1 MATRLSLQRPI
12 PRSVDEVRAALGA
25 GGRYELAVPAAAT
38 AFVKPPLMV
47 SDQRVW
53 HGNTAELTIV
63 VEGQPVRIAGSIALQ
78 ETDAGCTADFDC
90 TIDADV
96 PFIGAM
102 VESMIKQEL
111 VAAIDRELGAI
122 TG

>member
-1 MATRLSLQRPI
+1 MSLQRPI
-12 PRSVDEVRAALGA
+12 PRSVDEVRTALGA
-25 GGRYELAVPAAAT
+25 GSRYELPVPAAAT

-47 SDQRVW
+47 TDQRVW
-53 HGNTAELTIV
+53 NGNTATLTIV

-78 ETDAGCTADFDC
+78 DADAGCTAAFDC

-102 VESMIKQEL
+102 VESMIKQEIA
-111 VAAIDRELGAI
+111 AAIDRELTAI

>member
-1 MATRLSLQRPI
+1 MSLERSI
-12 PRSVDEVRAALGA
+12 PQSVDAVRTALGA
-25 GGRYELAVPAAAT
+25 GGRYELPVPAAAT

-47 SDQRVW
+47 TDRRVW
-53 HGNTAELTIV
+53 DGDTAELTIV
-63 VEGQPVRIAGSIALQ
+63 VEGQPVRISGSITLQ
-78 ETDAGCTADFDC
+78 DAGVGCTANVDC

-111 VAAIDRELGAI
+111 IAAIDRELAAI

>member
-1 MATRLSLQRPI
+1 MATRMSLQRPI
-12 PRSVDEVRAALGA
+12 PRSVDDVRTALGD
-25 GGRYELAVPAAAT
+25 GGRYELPVPAAAT

-47 SDQRVW
+47 TERRVW
-53 HGNTAELTIV
+53 QGNTAELTVV

-78 ETDAGCTADFDC
+78 DAAAGCLADFDC

-111 VAAIDRELGAI
+111 VAAIDRELAAI